1 MQSQRLGWVPFH
13 AANLF
18 RKWECFLFYF
28 LQSDPSNQGAAER
41 RDESSREKKGQRER
55 ETKCCRA
62 IELPSTPSLLLLLKR
77 ISCCLSLDDPGN
89 LVSRSCQLT
98 SEVANGSQLLSSDAE
113 TYNLSSFV
121 VCGTENTA
129 KPAGRVCCMSPDL
142 VGMVQFIHTYQGRAI
157 NPYHC
162 HPSSV
167 SKGVRKNYDGYGMEG
182 T

>member
-1 MQSQRLGWVPFH
+1 MKPTYSGNGSAFYSISY
-13 AANLF
+13 NLILLT
-18 RKWECFLFYF
+18 RVQLREGMRAL
-28 LQSDPSNQGAAER
+28 ER
-41 RDESSREKKGQRER
+41 RKGRGR
-55 ETKCCRA
+55 WRLRCCRA
-62 IELPSTPSLLLLLKR
+62 IELPSTPSLLLKL

-89 LVSRSCQLT
+89 LVSQSCQLT
-98 SEVANGSQLLSSDAE
+98 SEAAKGSQLLSSDAE

-121 VCGTENTA
+121 VCGMENTA

-162 HPSSV
+162 HLSSV

>member
-1 MQSQRLGWVPFH
+1 MQSQRLGWVPFRE
-13 AANLF
+13 ANLF
-18 RKWECFLFYF
+18 RKWECFLLYS
-28 LQSDPSNQGAAER
+28 LQFDPSTRVRLREGMRALER
-41 RDESSREKKGQRER
+41 RKDRGRGGPR
-55 ETKCCRA
+55 LCRA

-77 ISCCLSLDDPGN
+77 ISSCLSLDDPGN
-89 LVSRSCQLT
+89 LVFQSCQLT

-129 KPAGRVCCMSPDL
+129 KPAGRVCCMSRDL

-162 HPSSV
+162 HFSSV
-167 SKGVRKNYDGYGMEG
+167 SKGVRKNYDRYGMEG

>member
-1 MQSQRLGWVPFH
+1 MQPTYSGNGS
-13 AANLF
+13 A
-18 RKWECFLFYF
+18 FYSISYNPI
-28 LQSDPSNQGAAER
+28 LLTRVLLREGMRALER
-41 RDESSREKKGQRER
+41 RKGRGR
-55 ETKCCRA
+55 GRLRCCRA
-62 IELPSTPSLLLLLKR
+62 IELPSTLSLLPLLKL

-121 VCGTENTA
+121 VCRTENTA
-129 KPAGRVCCMSPDL
+129 KPAGRVWCMSPDL

-162 HPSSV
+162 HLSSV